1 MVPGGTNNYYRYNV
15 GDGPVWRWDESR
27 QEMVCTSPGVDG
39 GGDGEVKAGVEEW
52 IHV

>member
-27 QEMVCTSPGVDG
+27 QEMVCTGTGAD
-39 GGDGEVKAGVEEW
+39 GDGGVEED
-52 IHV
+52 VDE